1 MRFFFTTIKNKNWR
15 KCIGF
20 YDRIFQS
27 EQTGCCA
34 QITSSGQSRFHC
46 FMLPAVF
53 RSGCLG
59 SRSHHPSLTS
69 SMEREPFFQTLHTK
83 VHEWSLIGETWVIPP
98 SLDHVSRGLKSLEGL
113 SPGYVATLGNRERH
127 DPNPEQPRLSGKDG
141 LHDSVGVHVPEKR
154 RRDAGQD
161 TSCHSSPQLWTSNR
175 GKSGKIMVTP

>member
-1 MRFFFTTIKNKNWR
+1 MSFFFTTIKNKNWR

-34 QITSSGQSRFHC
+34 QITSSGQSRSPLLHV
-46 FMLPAVF
+46 ARRF

-69 SMEREPFFQTLHTK
+69 SMEREPLFPNSSHKSPWMESHWRDLGDSPK
-83 VHEWSLIGETWVIPP
+83 PWSR
-98 SLDHVSRGLKSLEGL
+98 VSRAEITGGAKPRICGH
-113 SPGYVATLGNRERH
+113 TGNRERH

-141 LHDSVGVHVPEKR
+141 SHDSVGVHVPEKW

-175 GKSGKIMVTP
+175 GKAVKLW